1 MATDFVNYPP
11 HYTQGIE
18 CYDYISSH
26 NFSYA
31 EGAIIKYVTRYKHK
45 GSALQ
50 DLRKAEWYLR
60 QLILEQEAR
69 EDFTNDISQ

>member
-1 MATDFVNYPP
+1 MATDLVNYPP

-26 NFSYA
+26 GFSYS
-31 EGAIIKYVTRYKHK
+31 EGAIIKYITRYKHK

>member
-1 MATDFVNYPP
+1 MATDLRNDPP

-18 CYDYISSH
+18 CFDYISSH
-26 NFSYA
+26 DFSYA

-50 DLRKAEWYLR
+50 DLLKAEWYLR

-69 EDFTNDISQ
+69 EGFFNDISK